1 LAVSEGRWATD
12 EQEAVM
18 TESNGFHKILVA
30 TDFSPASGPAMDE
43 AVKLA
48 QKNGAELLIAHAY
61 EPPSPLQID
70 GYIAPR
76 IYNEWDDTLRNEAV
90 LALTPLVESA
100 RKQGINAR
108 PVVLKGAPFKAITEA
123 AGSEHAD
130 LVVMGTHGRTGL
142 SRLVLGSVAA
152 RVAASAP
159 CPVLTV
165 RQS

>member
-1 LAVSEGRWATD
+1 
-12 EQEAVM
+12 M
-18 TESNGFHKILVA
+18 TENGGFHRILVA
-30 TDFSPASGPAMDE
+30 TDFSPASGPAMQE
-43 AVKLA
+43 AAKLA
-48 QKNGAELLIAHAY
+48 RGSGAELLIAHAY
-61 EPPSPLQID
+61 EPPSPLRID
-70 GYIAPR
+70 GYVAPW

-90 LALTPLVESA
+90 LALMPLVESA
-100 RKQGINAR
+100 RKEGINAR
-108 PVVLKGAPFKAITEA
+108 LVVLKGTPFKAITEA

>member
-1 LAVSEGRWATD
+1 MKENG
-12 EQEAVM
+12 
-18 TESNGFHKILVA
+18 GFHKILVA
-30 TDFSPASGPAMDE
+30 TDFSPASAAAMRE
-43 AVKLA
+43 ATKLA
-48 QKNGAELLIAHAY
+48 QNNGAELLIAHAY

-70 GYIAPR
+70 GYVAPW
-76 IYNEWDDTLRNEAV
+76 IYNEWDETLRNEAEM
-90 LALTPLVESA
+90 ALMPLVETA
-100 RKQGINAR
+100 RQSGVNAR
-108 PVVLKGAPFKAITEA
+108 PLVLKGAPFKAITDA

-165 RQS
+165 RAV

>member
-1 LAVSEGRWATD
+1 MKED
-12 EQEAVM
+12 
-18 TESNGFHKILVA
+18 NGFHRILVA
-30 TDFSPASGPAMDE
+30 TDFSPASGPAVEE
-43 AVKLA
+43 AKKLA
-48 QKNGAELLIAHAY
+48 RSNGAELLIAHAY

-70 GYIAPR
+70 GYVAPW
-76 IYNEWDDTLRNEAV
+76 IYSEWDETLRNEAE
-90 LALTPLVESA
+90 LALTLLVEMA
-100 RKQGINAR
+100 RQSGVNAR
-108 PVVLKGAPFKAITEA
+108 PVVLKGAPFKAITDA

-165 RQS
+165 RAV